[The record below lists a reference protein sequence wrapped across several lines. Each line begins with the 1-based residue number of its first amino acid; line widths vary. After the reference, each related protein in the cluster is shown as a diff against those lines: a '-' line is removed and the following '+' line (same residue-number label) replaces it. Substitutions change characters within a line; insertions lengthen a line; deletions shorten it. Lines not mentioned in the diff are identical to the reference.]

1 MKSLFR
7 RVREK
12 LQALELSLSRRRDRV
27 QTKLLRDLVEAIS
40 DLEVE
45 IYSAIDE
52 TERRKLFVD
61 QE

>member
-7 RVREK
+7 IIHERLR
-12 LQALELSLSRRRDRV
+12 ALELSLSRRRDKA
-27 QTKLLRDLVEAIS
+27 QTKLLRDLIEAVS

-52 TERRKLFVD
+52 RERRKLCVD
-61 QE
+61 QK

>member
-7 RVREK
+7 IIHERLR
-12 LQALELSLSRRRDRV
+12 ALELSLSRRRDKA
-27 QTKLLRDLVEAIS
+27 QTKLLRDLIEAVS

-52 TERRKLFVD
+52 RERRKLCVD